1 MLAKTK
7 QLLFIRNI
15 LESGIIVW
23 MLAVQSIHGWESAPP
38 LWQAKPSIQTPM
50 FSGLEMEGRFEPN
63 WKEQVLVRR
72 SYSERDKRNH
82 LLFATGTAV
91 TIAGLVFIGSLYE
104 GDVCGECSAPR
115 RDGLASLAMGVS
127 ITGAALA
134 IYALTRSE

>member
-1 MLAKTK
+1 MPAKTK

-15 LESGIIVW
+15 LKSGIIVW
-23 MLAVQSIHGWESAPP
+23 MMAMQSIHGWESAP
-38 LWQAKPSIQTPM
+38 LWQATRSIHAPV
-50 FSGLEMEGRFEPN
+50 FSGLALEDRFEPN
-63 WKEQVLVRR
+63 RKEQVLVRR

-82 LLFATGTAV
+82 LLFVTGTAAA
-91 TIAGLVFIGSLYE
+91 IAGLVFIGSLYE

-115 RDGLASLAMGVS
+115 RDGLASLAVGVS